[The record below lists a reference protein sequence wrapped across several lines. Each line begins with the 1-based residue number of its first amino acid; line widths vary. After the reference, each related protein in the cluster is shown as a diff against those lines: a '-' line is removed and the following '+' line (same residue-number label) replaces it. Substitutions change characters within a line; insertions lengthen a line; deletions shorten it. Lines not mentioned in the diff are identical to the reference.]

1 LFPFKPIVE
10 FGGKTSG
17 PKSVVKGP
25 PPRLVGDERYL
36 MIDQIFVLSR
46 VLIAVKRNEVVA
58 LKLGEKGALTESV
71 AMSDEGEILGEMDD
85 EEEDAVGENNW

>member
-1 LFPFKPIVE
+1 
-10 FGGKTSG
+10 
-17 PKSVVKGP
+17 
-25 PPRLVGDERYL
+25 

-46 VLIAVKRNEVVA
+46 VLIAVRRNDVVA

-71 AMSDEGEILGEMDD
+71 AISEEGEISGEMDD

>member
-1 LFPFKPIVE
+1 
-10 FGGKTSG
+10 
-17 PKSVVKGP
+17 
-25 PPRLVGDERYL
+25 

-46 VLIAVKRNEVVA
+46 VLIAVRRNEVVA

-71 AMSDEGEILGEMDD
+71 AISEEGEISGEMDD